1 AVTADSNDVS
11 FEYDGKT
18 KASEAKDIQATIALG
33 ETEKTVD
40 LTSADIV
47 VANDDVN
54 AGQYSYQLSD
64 AGKAKLQAATGNNYQ
79 LTADDLA
86 KVAGTITI
94 TPATT
99 TADSNDVSFEYD
111 GKTKASEAKGI
122 QATIKLGE
130 IEKTVDLSSADI
142 IVANDG
148 VIVGKYTYSLSDSG
162 KSKLQAATGSNYQL
176 TTEALDKVSGSITIT
191 PAGAIATG
199 KDAHF
204 EYDGKTKV
212 SEAKGIQAILTID
225 GTEKNI
231 DLTSGDIVVAE
242 DGVDAGKYSYRLSDA
257 GKAKLQREAGS
268 DHQLTADDLAEVT
281 GTITITPAIATAD
294 SNDVSFEYNGKTK
307 ASEAEGIQATVML
320 GESGQVVALT
330 SADVVVVND
339 GVGAGKYSYQLS
351 DAGKAKLQAATGN
364 NYQLTADDLAKV
376 TGTITITP
384 AAVTADSNDVSFE
397 YDGKTKASEAK

>member
-1 AVTADSNDVS
+1 
-11 FEYDGKT
+11 
-18 KASEAKDIQATIALG
+18 
-33 ETEKTVD
+33 
-40 LTSADIV
+40 
-47 VANDDVN
+47 
-54 AGQYSYQLSD
+54 
-64 AGKAKLQAATGNNYQ
+64 
-79 LTADDLA
+79 
-86 KVAGTITI
+86 
-94 TPATT
+94 
-99 TADSNDVSFEYD
+99 
-111 GKTKASEAKGI
+111 
-122 QATIKLGE
+122 
-130 IEKTVDLSSADI
+130 
-142 IVANDG
+142 
-148 VIVGKYTYSLSDSG
+148 
-162 KSKLQAATGSNYQL
+162 
-176 TTEALDKVSGSITIT
+176 T

-204 EYDGKTKV
+204 EYDGKTKA

-376 TGTITITP
+376 MGTITITP

-397 YDGKTKASEAK
+397 YDGKTKASEAKDIQATIAL